1 MRGESPGEERFPT
14 QVTGTNVVI
23 GPHSRQINH
32 FWRDKRM
39 RLLILAG
46 IVVTVLT
53 GATVIYALLPDPP
66 RPSLELAALAVA
78 QPEQIDGEVSGSVG
92 MPPKPFSIG
101 ATNADITLKNNGSAP
116 ALITAA
122 NVEVLFAEQL
132 DDCVMAGG
140 GPSVISA
147 HYTAKLPI
155 PIPSRPFAVTRD
167 MRFEVKGGAVDRLS
181 FSVGP
186 EQQNISSPKPYL
198 IVARVALVH
207 DGSASLEIGNIA
219 VVTNTNAIRRQA
231 AEPVDIQCVE
241 KNSALLDSLYEIQAV
256 RSAEIDH
263 LRDRYREIRAPE
275 TAPAQQRCQSWQEP
289 SPIPQLCATYRQH
302 ELSVSVR
309 LTEPPVVDK
318 TMIVIRVDTGDPAQ
332 RYRIVVA
339 LQTIPGSSPGP
350 RWSCSGLVISR
361 GTDDASGPCSQWTT
375 LDLGTDGVITLKTEV
390 DPYFTHRTLTLT
402 ADLKQQTGRRSN
414 ILVAST
420 PNDRG
425 LTVERG
431 Y

>member
-1 MRGESPGEERFPT
+1 MRGDAPGEDWHVT
-14 QVTGTNVVI
+14 QVSGTNVVV

-32 FWRDKRM
+32 FWRDRRA
-39 RLLILAG
+39 RLLILTG

-66 RPSLELAALAVA
+66 HPSLELAALAVA
-78 QPEQIDGEVSGSVG
+78 QPDQIDGEVSGSVG
-92 MPPKPFSIG
+92 LPPQPFSIG

-122 NVEVLFAEQL
+122 SVQVLFAEQL
-132 DDCVMAGG
+132 DDCAQGGG

-147 HYTAKLPI
+147 HYTAKLPT
-155 PIPSRPFAVTRD
+155 PIPSRPFAVQRD
-167 MRFEVKGGAVDRLS
+167 MRFEVKGGTVDRLS

-186 EQQNISSPKPYL
+186 EQQNISSPRPYL
-198 IVARVALVH
+198 IVAHVALVH
-207 DGSASLEIGNIA
+207 DGSAALDIGNIA

-231 AEPVDIQCVE
+231 AEPVDLQCVE
-241 KNSALLDSLYEIQAV
+241 KNSTLLDSLYEIQAV

-275 TAPAQQRCQSWQEP
+275 TVPAQQRCQSWQEP
-289 SPIPQLCATYRQH
+289 PQISQLCATYRPR
-302 ELSVSVR
+302 ELSVSVH

-318 TMIVIRVDTGDPAQ
+318 TMIVVRVDTGDPAQ
-332 RYRIVVA
+332 KYQIVVA

-350 RWSCSGLVISR
+350 RWSCTGLLKSR

-375 LDLGTDGVITLKTEV
+375 LDLGTDGVLTLKSEV
-390 DPYFTHRTLTLT
+390 YPYFTHRTLTLT
-402 ADLKQQTGRRSN
+402 ADLKQQTGRRTN
-414 ILVAST
+414 VLVASS
-420 PNDRG
+420 PPDRG